1 MRVLLDTHLFIWAIV
16 ADRRLSA
23 ARRRL
28 IESADAVHVSSASI
42 WEISIKAT
50 LGRIDL
56 DPLEA
61 AAAIADSGFVELPV
75 RSAHAARVA
84 QLPVLHKD
92 PFDRLLIAQALCE
105 PLILLTADATLPD
118 YGGFVQRV

>member
-1 MRVLLDTHLFIWAIV
+1 MRVLLDTHLFIWAIL

-42 WEISIKAT
+42 WEVSIKAT

-92 PFDRLLIAQALCE
+92 PFDRLLIAQAQAE
-105 PLILLTADATLPD
+105 DMTLVSNEALFD
-118 YGGFVQRV
+118 GFAVKRIW